1 MRDWRTYVREH
12 LGTLEGIE
20 GEREAIAGE
29 LAEHLEEHY
38 EALLAN
44 GMGEEEAFAQT
55 CAWAGDWEILRRGIV
70 LAKEEGIMQGRVW
83 QIWIPS
89 LVTLVSSTVVL
100 SGLIGTG
107 TRPIIWHPEEPRGV
121 ILYIPWL
128 LLLPLIGAVGG
139 YLSRR
144 AQGSGWRVYV
154 AGLFPALAM
163 GLVLVLIFP
172 FVFVINPQ
180 VAPQF
185 KFTSLMAMVVS
196 WVVLPGIVLCTES
209 RCRGCGRVRRDKGG
223 PNERI

>member
-1 MRDWRTYVREH
+1 MRDWHAFVQER
-12 LGTLEGIE
+12 LGSLHGVQR
-20 GEREAIAGE
+20 EREQITSE
-29 LAEHLEEHY
+29 LAGHLEEYY
-38 EALLAN
+38 EVLRSKGLA
-44 GMGEEEAFAQT
+44 EEAALART
-55 CAWAGDWEILRRGIV
+55 CAQAGDWEILRRGIV
-70 LAKEEGIMQGRVW
+70 LAKEEGIMQERVW

-144 AQGSGWRVYV
+144 AQGSGWQVYV

-163 GLVLVLIFP
+163 GLVMMLIFP
-172 FVFVINPQ
+172 FAFVINPQ

-185 KFTSLMAMVVS
+185 KFISLMAMVVS
-196 WVVLPGIVLCTES
+196 WVVLPGIALCIGVALQGLRKS
-209 RCRGCGRVRRDKGG
+209 QAG
-223 PNERI
+223 

>member
-1 MRDWRTYVREH
+1 MRDWHAFVQER
-12 LGTLEGIE
+12 LGSLHGVQR
-20 GEREAIAGE
+20 EREQITSE
-29 LAEHLEEHY
+29 LAGHLEEYY
-38 EALLAN
+38 EVLRSKGLA
-44 GMGEEEAFAQT
+44 EEAALART
-55 CAWAGDWEILRRGIV
+55 CAQAGDWEILRRGIV
-70 LAKEEGIMQGRVW
+70 LATEEGIMQERVW

-144 AQGSGWRVYV
+144 AQGSGWQVYV

-163 GLVLVLIFP
+163 GLVMMLIFP
-172 FVFVINPQ
+172 FAFVINPQ

-185 KFTSLMAMVVS
+185 KFISLMAMVVS
-196 WVVLPGIVLCTES
+196 WVVLPGIALCIGVALQGLRKS
-209 RCRGCGRVRRDKGG
+209 QAG
-223 PNERI
+223 

>member
-1 MRDWRTYVREH
+1 MRDWHAFVQER
-12 LGTLEGIE
+12 LGSLHGVQR
-20 GEREAIAGE
+20 EREQITSE
-29 LAEHLEEHY
+29 LAGHLEEYY
-38 EALLAN
+38 EVLRSKGLA
-44 GMGEEEAFAQT
+44 EEAALART
-55 CAWAGDWEILRRGIV
+55 CAQAGDWEILRRGIV
-70 LAKEEGIMQGRVW
+70 LAKEEGIMQERVW

-196 WVVLPGIVLCTES
+196 WVVLPGIALCIGVALQGLRKS
-209 RCRGCGRVRRDKGG
+209 QAG
-223 PNERI
+223 